1 MSQANDQMIEWNKAV
16 MQAAIRFAG
25 IVLEGTEHM
34 LQVQMKAV
42 KGAVAD
48 GTQRAKALAEAES
61 PQEFGQLKGALAQP
75 DLEKAAD
82 YFKSVYEVAA
92 ATQAE
97 INQLVEEQFA
107 VFNKRLTATAN
118 QSANPVP
125 AGSEFAM
132 AAFKSAISTVNTAF
146 DSMSKAGKQ
155 FSNMGHTNVEAVTS
169 QAVHASRKKHT

>member
-92 ATQAE
+92 HESCRIEWKSSHNICFGTE
-97 INQLVEEQFA
+97 LPEDRIGVH
-107 VFNKRLTATAN
+107 RATAL
-118 QSANPVP
+118 
-125 AGSEFAM
+125 
-132 AAFKSAISTVNTAF
+132 
-146 DSMSKAGKQ
+146 
-155 FSNMGHTNVEAVTS
+155 
-169 QAVHASRKKHT
+169 